1 VPNPKPSPIE
11 LATAKQIKAAK
22 LMVEN
27 GGTDSPKSKGQIL
40 REAGYSEAIAA
51 NPSKV
56 IEADGFK
63 SLMEEFLPDDDTLQ
77 IHKRVL
83 HSKKVEHMVFP
94 LAMSDEEIEDLL
106 EEAGCTV
113 KKFKHGETATHV
125 WFWADDNAQR
135 LKAVEL
141 AYKVKG
147 QLTSGADKGNSG
159 NVFVNNAFFN
169 AKDYLKDVST

>member
-1 VPNPKPSPIE
+1 LKNVKQSPIE

-27 GGTDSPKSKGQIL
+27 GGTDSPKSKGEIL
-40 REAGYSEAIAA
+40 REAGYSEAIAN

-63 SLMEEFLPDDDTLQ
+63 SLMEEFLPDDETLQ
-77 IHKRVL
+77 THKKVL
-83 HSKKVEHMVFP
+83 RATKVEHMVFP
-94 LAMSDEEIEDLL
+94 LAMEDEEIIDLL
-106 EEAGCTV
+106 EDAGCTV

-125 WFWADDNAQR
+125 WFWADDNSVR

-147 QLTSGADKGNSG
+147 RLSGDGGKPVGGGNMFINNAHFNADK
-159 NVFVNNAFFN
+159 
-169 AKDYLKDVST
+169 YLVQD